1 VPFLS
6 PDELSHF
13 ITTYG
18 YWAVL
23 AVVALES
30 IGVPVPGETT
40 LIVAAV
46 YAGTTAELNI
56 LFVIAAAAAGG
67 IVGDNIGFCLGRK
80 CGYPLLLRY
89 GRYIGFTDKRIKLGQ
104 YLFQRHGGKV
114 VFFGRFVAVLRALA
128 ALLAGANCMSWPRF
142 LMFNAAGAILWATV
156 YGLAAYYLGE
166 EVHRVSGPV
175 GTAAVALALIA
186 IGAVIFV
193 LRRNEARWEDEAERA
208 LPGPLRPARR
218 RS

>member
-80 CGYPLLLRY
+80 FGYPLLLRY